1 MNKTIIAVYG
11 RSNEG
16 KSETI
21 KKVFQILI
29 GEFPNAKSL
38 INPINI
44 DGDILATIQL
54 GKIKIGIES
63 QGDPN
68 SRMITHQTIEK
79 LADVSNDPVLG
90 GCDIIICATRTEGKT
105 VKTVDQVANN
115 YGYNVIWISSFF
127 SPKLNTEVLNRMA
140 ARNMIEI
147 VKSLIVGQL

>member
-21 KKVFQILI
+21 KKVFQILVN
-29 GEFPNAKSL
+29 EFPNAKPS
-38 INPINI
+38 ISPVNVE
-44 DGDILATIQL
+44 GDILATIQL

-68 SRMITHQTIEK
+68 SRIITEQTIEK
-79 LADVSNDPVLG
+79 LADLSKDSTLG
-90 GCDIIICATRTEGKT
+90 GCDVIICATRTEGKT
-105 VKTVDQVANN
+105 VKVVDKVAEDF
-115 YGYNVIWISSFF
+115 GYNVIWISSFF

-140 ARNMIEI
+140 ARNTIEI
-147 VKSLIVGQL
+147 VKSLIIGQL